1 MSRIFT
7 SLSNPEV
14 VSLLNQGAVG
24 VIPTD
29 TVYGLV
35 AKAELRPA
43 IERLYSL
50 KRRELAP
57 GTMIGASLEQ
67 FSSIG
72 LDVSKVGEINE
83 IRSGSLSVVVD
94 ATAVDPY
101 LKQNRV
107 TLPIRI
113 PNVGSLI
120 QLLSQTGA
128 LMTTSAN
135 APHEPTST
143 SIQMAIDYFGDAVD
157 FYVDGGDL
165 SGRSPSTIVGF
176 DAKGEIIV
184 YRQGSAELTADMLSN
199 LQQKTK
205 V

>member
-1 MSRIFT
+1 MPRIFT

-14 VSLLNQGAVG
+14 VSLLNQGAIG

-35 AKAELRPA
+35 VRAESRSA

-72 LDVSKVGEINE
+72 LDVSKLGGINK
-83 IRSGSLSVVVD
+83 ICSGPLSVVVD

-101 LKQNRV
+101 LKQNRA

-113 PNVGSLI
+113 PNADSLI
-120 QLLSQTGA
+120 QLLNQTGA

-143 SIQMAIDYFGDAVD
+143 SVQMAIDYFGDAVD

-184 YRQGSAELTADMLSN
+184 YRQGSAGLTADVLSN